1 MSPKAKDQGD
11 RKAALVEKLS
21 ALAEGLRRGE
31 DLPISRV
38 TPLKSLCQ
46 DREAAAPFA
55 LSLLRMVGRDLRAK
69 RRPRR
74 YRMLVEQA
82 AKVLQACL
90 DKPSGALEGSL
101 RSLLVEMDG
110 ERRQARPTNWGVF
123 LIVVSNGL
131 LRVAEACL
139 KAVLDPAR
147 ASSLLYGASV
157 VYAELQG
164 DGPGTGLRPSAA
176 TTIEEIARF
185 WRDRYGIE

>member
-1 MSPKAKDQGD
+1 MSTRAKDQED
-11 RKAALVEKLS
+11 RKAALVEKLTE
-21 ALAEGLRRGE
+21 LAKELRRG
-31 DLPISRV
+31 DHLPTSRLK
-38 TPLKSLCQ
+38 PLKSLCQ

-74 YRMLVEQA
+74 YRMLVKQA
-82 AKVLQACL
+82 ARELQACL
-90 DKPSGALEGSL
+90 DNPSGALEGSL
-101 RSLLVEMDG
+101 PSLLVEMDG

-123 LIVVSNGL
+123 LIVESNGL

-157 VYAELQG
+157 VYAELQEA
-164 DGPGTGLRPSAA
+164 GPGTGLSPSAA
-176 TTIEEIARF
+176 RTIEEVARF